1 MNAIEVKNLKK
12 SFGNRV
18 LFEDLNLTLP
28 QGKMTAIMGA
38 SGSGKSTLLN
48 IMGMIEP
55 YDEGCVYLFG
65 KRTPKPD
72 SSQAAKMICNHISY
86 LFQNYAL
93 IDDQTVKENLQI
105 ALHHVKE
112 SRKRKDDRIAA
123 ALAKTGLSGFE
134 QRKVYELSGGEQQR
148 VAVARALLKPG
159 ELILADEPTGALDA
173 KNRDAVISLLRFM
186 ADCQKTVVIVT
197 HDPVVAAACDQTILL
212 D

>member
-1 MNAIEVKNLKK
+1 
-12 SFGNRV
+12 
-18 LFEDLNLTLP
+18 
-28 QGKMTAIMGA
+28 
-38 SGSGKSTLLN
+38 
-48 IMGMIEP
+48 
-55 YDEGCVYLFG
+55 
-65 KRTPKPD
+65 
-72 SSQAAKMICNHISY
+72 MICNHISY

-105 ALHHVKE
+105 ALYPVKE